1 LTLVLHSLEHE
12 IQLIVTTLRITNEHN
27 REKGKLDQTEQL
39 PHAQRVKGHI
49 SSFCLKLESIAC
61 GTL

>member
-1 LTLVLHSLEHE
+1 MS
-12 IQLIVTTLRITNEHN
+12 IVTTLRITSEQNG
-27 REKGKLDQTEQL
+27 EKGKLDQTISRL

-49 SSFCLKLESIAC
+49 SSFCLKLESIPR